1 MSTTKKPAAKGRI
14 ILVLLVLAVV
24 IGISWFFLGRSAEP
38 QASAPV
44 QATAKVANGSI
55 SITVQAVSI
64 AEPAVTTTLR
74 NRSAGYVRF
83 ALSDGAM
90 VKAGDPVI
98 AFDDTDLR
106 KALSQAELN
115 SKQAQLSLE
124 RAKAAEAKAGT
135 DLETKKNLF
144 EAKAISQEQYEAA
157 KDVLAAAVYST
168 QAASLSVEQSS
179 LSLEQARRDLADT
192 ILRAGYDAVVSRPM
206 VSSGDFASANT
217 VLASLVDL
225 SSILFRAEVDE
236 YDIGKLKPGMSV
248 TVRVPALQDASFR
261 ARIEGISPIAEV
273 INNISVFRVS
283 VLVDNKEGNLRPGM
297 SADVVVQ
304 VASEKGLIVPA
315 KAITTVRDRSYVDLP
330 GQDGEL
336 ETRRVSI
343 GLSDGRNTIVTE
355 GLEEGETVYLQ
366 GTFVTAPTTA
376 AAVPSSSG
384 TSIIP
389 ISVPGQ
395 GR

>member
-1 MSTTKKPAAKGRI
+1 MSNTKKPAAKGR
-14 ILVLLVLAVV
+14 LVVLALVAAV
-24 IGISWFFLGRSAEP
+24 MAGGAWFMSGRSAQTEV
-38 QASAPV
+38 SAPV
-44 QATAKVANGSI
+44 QATAVAANGTVSI
-55 SITVQAVSI
+55 SVQAISI

-83 ALSDGAM
+83 ALPEGTL
-90 VKAGDPVI
+90 VKAGDPVV

-115 SKQAQLSLE
+115 SRQARMSLE

-135 DLETKKNLF
+135 DLETKRNLLD
-144 EAKAISQEQYEAA
+144 AKAISQEQYEASRDA
-157 KDVLAAAVYST
+157 LATAIYST
-168 QAASLSVEQSS
+168 QAASLSVEQSD
-179 LSLEQARRDLADT
+179 LSLDQARRDLADT
-192 ILRAGYDAVVSRPM
+192 VLKAGYDAVVSRPM
-206 VSSGDFASANT
+206 VAAGDFASANT

-225 SSILFRAEVDE
+225 SRILFRAEVDE
-236 YDIGKLKPGMSV
+236 YDIGKLRAGMSV
-248 TVRVPALQDASFR
+248 TVRVPALQDASFK

-273 INNISVFRVS
+273 INNISVFKVG

-304 VASEKGLIVPA
+304 VASGKGLVVPA
-315 KAITTVRDRSYVDLP
+315 KAITTVRDRSYIDLP
-330 GQDGEL
+330 GQDGEV
-336 ETRRVSI
+336 ETRRVTI
-343 GLSDGRNTIVTE
+343 GLSDGRTTLVTE

-366 GTFVTAPTTA
+366 GTYVTAPVA
-376 AAVPSSSG
+376 SAPGSSG

-389 ISVPGQ
+389 ITVPGQ